1 MSQILTIYFVRPQLP
16 TVEEGKAHMGR
27 WMVWRNSLGDAF
39 VHPATP
45 CNDLKR
51 LAPMASKMEV
61 SQPLVF

>member
-1 MSQILTIYFVRPQLP
+1 LP